1 VSFDF
6 EPDDRPLRR
15 LYSDEA
21 LVAAESRGR
30 EDGWRNAVAALQP
43 LIDAAKAWREYVLID
58 APFVTLD
65 EINAEALTERK
76 LVAAIDALESTG
88 G

>member
-30 EDGWRNAVAALQP
+30 EDGWRNAVAALRDDGRLLTWVQRRDP
-43 LIDAAKAWREYVLID
+43 GIFVNRKRRDLLADYLDAI
-58 APFVTLD
+58 
-65 EINAEALTERK
+65 
-76 LVAAIDALESTG
+76 LESTG
-88 G
+88 GQP